1 MNRDGVPRPR
11 RGGRFLIVTL
21 WFDPHGTAGAGP
33 ADKREY
39 PKRRPSAFREFA
51 RRIPSIAPSGR
62 PTRERG
68 RPARILSLELSLSF
82 PAMRHP
88 ALLPVEIAW
97 VRPKQRHGALAGRP
111 GSRRWVR
118 LCQDLC
124 GRDARAPGWASSHDA
139 ETPTSQYC
147 TSTRAPL
154 VIEAASS
161 LFVSIRGSSSF
172 PKRKRLAVNP
182 VYPVHPCSISRKPV

>member
-39 PKRRPSAFREFA
+39 PKRHPSAFREFA

-111 GSRRWVR
+111 GSRRWARPCQCCAGGTPALPGGHSPMTPRHQRHNIAEAPGRRSSLKQLHPYSCLFVVR
-118 LCQDLC
+118 LHFQNENGWLLILSILC
-124 GRDARAPGWASSHDA
+124 IHV
-139 ETPTSQYC
+139 Q
-147 TSTRAPL
+147 
-154 VIEAASS
+154 
-161 LFVSIRGSSSF
+161 
-172 PKRKRLAVNP
+172 
-182 VYPVHPCSISRKPV
+182 